1 MDFATNAR
9 FAGSGMSVLLDSVIL
24 IDHLNDVPAATT
36 YLASLKNPTISPVTR
51 AETLSGPSI
60 ANPSILAEWLDRFQM
75 VPITAET
82 ADLAAAFRRSYR
94 WRLPDAFQ
102 AALANI
108 HGLKLATRNTR
119 DFPPKRFSFVIVP
132 YSI

>member
-1 MDFATNAR
+1 
-9 FAGSGMSVLLDSVIL
+9 MSVLLDSVIL

-36 YLASLKNPTISPVTR
+36 YLASLKHPTISPVTR
-51 AETLSGPSI
+51 AETLAGPSV
-60 ANPSILAEWLDRFQM
+60 ADPAILAEWLDSFRM

-82 ADLAAAFRRSYR
+82 ADLAAAFRRTYR

-108 HGLKLATRNTR
+108 HGLKLATRNTK
-119 DFPPKRFSFVIVP
+119 DFPPKRFEFVVVP